1 MSACPC
7 SEINFLPEP
16 RGGGLRGERAQF
28 LRCIYFSISFFS
40 LLATLSKSAFRQK
53 LTIRSVKRK
62 GDISRGPV
70 NCERCG
76 RVISPRHSHNTKGNF
91 QIGKSQPPSIT
102 SLSPKCST
110 CTFLS
115 LSRLNPTIF
124 PISISSPL
132 PHSSFLTPKSQH
144 LLPPAAISLAGT
156 FFATLSTLL
165 YALVSPFV
173 STPPIPSPVLPPQY
187 NIDPQI

>member
-7 SEINFLPEP
+7 SEIDFLREP

-40 LLATLSKSAFRQK
+40 LLATLFKSAFRQK

-102 SLSPKCST
+102 SLSPST
-110 CTFLS
+110 VLALSYLS
-115 LSRLNPTIF
+115 LA
-124 PISISSPL
+124 SIRRYSP
-132 PHSSFLTPKSQH
+132 SQSLH
-144 LLPPAAISLAGT
+144 RSLILLS
-156 FFATLSTLL
+156 
-165 YALVSPFV
+165 
-173 STPPIPSPVLPPQY
+173 
-187 NIDPQI
+187 